1 MLKKLSLLSL
11 IVCMLASLLVVV
23 PLTASAA
30 GTIVSYPLPSIYT
43 TTSQYT
49 VTADSTNIPVI
60 DTSAVFVNYNYCN
73 FSFSGT
79 TTITI
84 TASET
89 INTYNISPKAL
100 GITATKSGNTLTFTL
115 SSPTYL
121 IVKINN
127 LKDLVIAADALETNV
142 PASSGT
148 GIYNVKTQYGADSTG
163 ASMATTAI
171 QNAINAANAAGG
183 GIVYVPAGV
192 YKSGNLVLKSNVS
205 VYLEGGSVIRGS
217 GNPSDYT
224 THFHKNSLG
233 KDGTWFIYTETNAN
247 NIKIYGRGTIDG
259 NGHYMRNTNNYLN
272 NILVPLQSSNFTVDG
287 ITIRDSGGWATIVT
301 RSNNV
306 TFQNTKHFNNNELDY
321 ENDAID
327 IQESQN
333 VLIKHTVAVSEDDT
347 YSFKTWDVATTD
359 IAANWP
365 GSPEN
370 QSNVVVDDALAWSR
384 CGAFKVGD
392 GVKQLQ
398 DGIVVKNSYVYRSW
412 RALAVGHLYG
422 TPAAQNIIFDNIDVE
437 GFWPRSGVH
446 SRWFDLSAKTGP
458 IKNVIY
464 NNINLRAL
472 GEISVMKGWSDTSTV
487 SGVTLNNV
495 RVGGVAATTLA
506 ELKITDTN
514 SYAAAPKFN
523 TLKFEAE
530 GYNLSSGVISY
541 EASTDGGL
549 DVGGGSNGDYIA
561 FKNVD
566 FGSTAKTSIDLK
578 VASANSGGRIEFHLD
593 SPTGTMLGYWTAES
607 TGGWQTWSVK
617 NIPLN
622 AGTAVGTHTV
632 YVTFVK
638 SDSTTVA
645 NLTWFQFK

>member
-1 MLKKLSLLSL
+1 MLRTNKILS
-11 IVCMLASLLVVV
+11 VLVIIIFAAVGFFSY
-23 PLTASAA
+23 PAAASAA
-30 GTIVSYPLPSIYT
+30 TVVSYALPSCYT
-43 TTSQYT
+43 TSDQYT
-49 VTADSTNIPVI
+49 VKADSTNIPVI

-89 INTYNISPKAL
+89 INTYSISPLAL
-100 GITATKSGNTLTFTL
+100 GITATKSGNTLTFSL
-115 SSPTYL
+115 SSSRYL

-127 LKDLVIAADALETNV
+127 LKDLVIAADDLETNA
-142 PASSGT
+142 PASSGA

-163 ASMATTAI
+163 ETMATTPI
-171 QNAINAANAAGG
+171 QNAINAANSAGG

-192 YKSGNLVLKSNVS
+192 YKCGNLVLKSNVS
-205 VYLEGGSVIRGS
+205 VYLAGGSVIRCS

-224 THFHKNSLG
+224 TNFHKNSLG

-247 NIKIYGRGTIDG
+247 NVKIYGRGTIDG
-259 NGHYMRNTNNYLN
+259 NGHYMRNTNGYLN
-272 NILVPLQSSNFTVDG
+272 NILVPLQCSNFTVDG
-287 ITIRDSGGWATIVT
+287 IIIRDSGCWATIVT

-306 TFQNTKHFNNNELDY
+306 TIQNTKHFNNNDLDY
-321 ENDAID
+321 EDDAID

-333 VLIKHTVAVSEDDT
+333 VLVKHTVAVSEDDT
-347 YSFKTWDVATTD
+347 YSFKTWDTTSTD
-359 IAANWP
+359 IAVNWP
-365 GSPEN
+365 GTPEN
-370 QSNVVVDDALAWSR
+370 QTNVVVDDALAWSR

-398 DGIVVKNSYVYRSW
+398 DGIVVKNSYVFRCW

-422 TPAAQNIIFDNIDVE
+422 TTAAQNIIFDNIDIE
-437 GFWPRSGVH
+437 GFWPRSGT
-446 SRWFDLSAKTGP
+446 SARWFEAYAKTGP
-458 IKNVIY
+458 IKNVVL
-464 NNINLRAL
+464 NNINIRNL
-472 GEISVMKGWSDTSTV
+472 GLVSVMKGTSDTNTV
-487 SGVTLNNV
+487 SGVTFNNV
-495 RVGGVAATTLA
+495 RVNGNAATTLD

-514 SYAAAPKFN
+514 SYAAAPSFN

-530 GYNLSSGVISY
+530 GYNLGSGISI
-541 EASTDGGL
+541 ESCTDGGL
-549 DVGGGSNGDYIA
+549 NVGSGNNGDYIA

-566 FGSTAKTSIDLK
+566 FGSTSKTSIDMK
-578 VASANSGGRIEFHLD
+578 VASANSGGTVEFHLD
-593 SPTGTMLGYWTAES
+593 SPTGTTLGSWTATS
-607 TGGWQTWSVK
+607 TGGWQNWSLK

-622 AGTAVGTHTV
+622 AGVATGTHTV

-638 SDSTTVA
+638 SDSTAVA

>member
-1 MLKKLSLLSL
+1 MKKLSIFLVFCL
-11 IVCMLASLLVVV
+11 IMAMSVVA
-23 PLTASAA
+23 PLPVSAA
-30 GTIVSYPLPSIYT
+30 TVVSYPLPSCYT

-49 VTADSTNIPVI
+49 VSADSTNIPVI
-60 DTSAVFVNYNYCN
+60 DSSAVFEYYNYCH

-89 INTYNISPKAL
+89 INTYNISPLAL

-115 SSPTYL
+115 SESRYL
-121 IVKINN
+121 IVKINS

-163 ASMATTAI
+163 ANMATTAV

-192 YKSGNLVLKSNVS
+192 YKCGNLVLKSNVS
-205 VYLEGGSVIRGS
+205 VYLAGGSVIRGS

-224 THFHKNSLG
+224 THFHKDGLSS
-233 KDGTWFIYTETNAN
+233 DGTWFIYTETNAN
-247 NIKIYGRGTIDG
+247 NVKIYGRGTVDG
-259 NGHYMRNTNNYLN
+259 NGDYMRNTNHYLN
-272 NILVPLQSSNFTVDG
+272 HVIVPMQCSNFTLDG
-287 ITIRDSGGWATIVT
+287 IIVRDGGFWATIPT

-306 TFQNTKHFNNNELDY
+306 TIKNTKHFQNNNRDKED
-321 ENDAID
+321 DAID
-327 IQESQN
+327 VQECQN
-333 VLIKHTVAVSEDDT
+333 VLIKHTIAISEDDT

-365 GSPEN
+365 GSPES
-370 QSNVVVDDALAWSR
+370 QSNVVVDDAVAWSR
-384 CGAFKVGD
+384 AGAFKVGD
-392 GVKQLQ
+392 GVKQPQ
-398 DGIVVKNSYVYRSW
+398 DGIVVKNSYVYRCW
-412 RALAVGHLYG
+412 RAVAVNYLHGG
-422 TPAAQNIIFDNIDVE
+422 TQTAKNIVFDNIDIE
-437 GFWPRSGVH
+437 GYWPRAGWTA
-446 SRWFDLSAKTGP
+446 RWTELNANAGP
-458 IKNVIY
+458 IKNVFY
-464 NNINLRAL
+464 NNINIRDL
-472 GEISVMKGWSDTSTV
+472 GLASVMKGTSDKNTV
-487 SGVTLNNV
+487 TGVTFNNV
-495 RVGGVAATTLA
+495 RVNGVAATSLT
-506 ELKITDTN
+506 ELNITNTN
-514 SYAAAPKFN
+514 SYAAAPGFN

-530 GYNLSSGVISY
+530 GYNLSSGDIHY
-541 EASTDGGL
+541 EACTDGGL

-566 FGSTAKTSIDLK
+566 FGSTAKTSCDLK

-593 SPTGTMLGYWTAES
+593 SPTGTMLGYWTGVS

-617 NIPLN
+617 NISLY